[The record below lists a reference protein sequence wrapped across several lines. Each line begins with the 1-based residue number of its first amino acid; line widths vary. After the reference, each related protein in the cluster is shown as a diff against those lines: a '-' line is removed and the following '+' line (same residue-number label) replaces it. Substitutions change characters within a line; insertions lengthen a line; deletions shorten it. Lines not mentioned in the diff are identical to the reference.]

1 MTREQLIKRLEALGE
16 DVSYYT
22 FSNGEISITI
32 NDFEGFDEDWD
43 EIYRDLNHPE
53 EIAALLEDL
62 ESECSHAEGN
72 FYTTYFFDGFQ
83 VCVGYSS
90 YDI

>member
-1 MTREQLIKRLEALGE
+1 MTREQLIERLEALEE

-22 FSNGEISITI
+22 LNGEINITI
-32 NDFEGFDEDWD
+32 FDFEGFDENWN
-43 EIYRDLNHPE
+43 EIYRDLDHPE
-53 EIAALLEDL
+53 EVDALLEDL
-62 ESECSHAEGN
+62 KSECSHTEGN
-72 FYTTYFFDGFQ
+72 CYTTYFFDGFQ